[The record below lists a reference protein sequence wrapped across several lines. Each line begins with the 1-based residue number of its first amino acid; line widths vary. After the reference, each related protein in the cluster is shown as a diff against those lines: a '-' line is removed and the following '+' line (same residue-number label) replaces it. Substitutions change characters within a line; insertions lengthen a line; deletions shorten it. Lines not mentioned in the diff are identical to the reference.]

1 MVSSNMIANNVV
13 VFPKQK
19 KISDNLAN
27 HPTTFEEI
35 EENMDLIRQVHIQ
48 ETIETVIPLLFDQLS
63 IAGFQPA
70 EEDGD
75 VKEGALVIEAVRS
88 LLLKSYGIDHPLQ
101 IIAEAVF
108 TEDGDGMLSISD
120 KIKLIIAP
128 KE

>member
-1 MVSSNMIANNVV
+1 MIANNVV